1 MRTPLLIVNP
11 AARGGRS
18 AEADALRAC
27 RAHGLEPRVRRTE
40 AAGHAAQIAAR
51 EAEAEPVFVLG
62 GDGTVMEVVGALVG
76 RDVSVGIVPGGTGNQ
91 LARYLGIP
99 LSIPR
104 AVRALAGALARA
116 STVRMDLGRL
126 GDGRHFSLTAGF
138 GLDAA
143 MIAGAD
149 PAIKRRVGVGAYV
162 WSAAR
167 ALPAMR
173 PFRVRAQVDGETL
186 DAEVAL
192 AMIANVGAVMGGR
205 FGLGPGIV
213 PTDGLLDLCLFA
225 PAGLGDGVGLAWRM
239 ARRDFRPDPRMT
251 FRRGR
256 HIRLEA
262 LGDVAAQADGELL
275 RLPTLDASV
284 APAAARFLAP
294 AHGPEV
300 SV

>member
-1 MRTPLLIVNP
+1 MRAPLLIVNP
-11 AARGGRS
+11 AARGGRT

-27 RAHGLEPRVRRTE
+27 RAVGLEPRVRRTE
-40 AAGHAAQIAAR
+40 AAGHAAQIAAD
-51 EAEAEPVFVLG
+51 EADAEPVLVLG

-76 RDVSVGIVPGGTGNQ
+76 RDVSVGILPGGTGNQ
-91 LARYLGIP
+91 LARYLGLP

-104 AVRALAGALARA
+104 AVRALARA
-116 STVRMDLGRL
+116 SAVTMDLGRL

-143 MIAGAD
+143 MIAGAN
-149 PAIKRRVGVGAYV
+149 PALKRRVGVGAYV

-167 ALPAMR
+167 ALPALR
-173 PFRVRAQVDGETL
+173 AFRVRAQVDGETL
-186 DAEVAL
+186 DVEVAL

-205 FGLGPGIV
+205 FGLGPGIA
-213 PTDGLLDLCLFA
+213 PTDGLLDLCLYSA
-225 PAGLGDGVGLAWRM
+225 AGLGDGVGLAWRM
-239 ARRDFRPDPRMT
+239 ARRDFRPDPRMM

-275 RLPTLDASV
+275 RLPMLDASV
-284 APAAARFLAP
+284 VPAAARFLAP
-294 AHGPEV
+294 APAVG
-300 SV
+300 SDL